1 MGREHVRC
9 PLSVQNI
16 PNWPEMIIE
25 KNIFSFLW
33 VLSTNLCVWH
43 VCVCKGGVW
52 SVCTCLLLIME
63 CIHFTYRI
71 IFIMPQLQY
80 STLAEQQQLYPVVTW
95 DTLGLLSMFWYSGLA
110 HCSSRFRYCLLV
122 LAYFWLSGLAYK
134 VDKARFGLKSTKSL
148 CEVGHGVFACK
159 LVFQTEHS
167 IILIFL

>member
-1 MGREHVRC
+1 LSAVRTEHSELTGNDNWKKYFLFSLGLVNQLVRVTC
-9 PLSVQNI
+9 
-16 PNWPEMIIE
+16 
-25 KNIFSFLW
+25 
-33 VLSTNLCVWH
+33 

-80 STLAEQQQLYPVVTW
+80 STLAQQQQLYPVVTW